1 MNTSSNHILDTIISE
16 VNSINEKVKGLN
28 YLEILKNNLIEKFLE
43 IYNQN
48 SYINELD
55 QIEKEV
61 NSESRDIKIS
71 IKFLKNLS
79 IISKRSIEENTLFL
93 SFNESSS
100 FDIYEN
106 EKDLYAEQ
114 VLYLPEIWNTHC
126 GFDFEREE
134 NSPPLLKNNYITFG
148 SFNNPSKINEN
159 VIMCWAKI
167 LENIKN
173 SKLIIKCP
181 SDKQQLVRIKK
192 SFEDRM
198 QCQ

>member
-61 NSESRDIKIS
+61 NSESRDIKIN
-71 IKFLKNLS
+71 IKFLKNSS

-106 EKDLYAEQ
+106 EKDFVNLVLFKNTGISIPKNTIINSKFNKNVLLIEIQYKDKEQ
-114 VLYLPEIWNTHC
+114 I
-126 GFDFEREE
+126 
-134 NSPPLLKNNYITFG
+134 LKN
-148 SFNNPSKINEN
+148 
-159 VIMCWAKI
+159 
-167 LENIKN
+167 
-173 SKLIIKCP
+173 
-181 SDKQQLVRIKK
+181 
-192 SFEDRM
+192 
-198 QCQ
+198 